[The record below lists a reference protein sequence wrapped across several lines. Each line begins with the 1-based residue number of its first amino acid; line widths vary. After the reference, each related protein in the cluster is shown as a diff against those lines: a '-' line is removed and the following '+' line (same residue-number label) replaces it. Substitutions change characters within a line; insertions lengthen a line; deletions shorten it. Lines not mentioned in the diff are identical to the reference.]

1 MPQDTANRQIMRWLV
16 MASIAIGVLYP
27 LIEPQLAPLP
37 AVVLKGL
44 GVGLLAVAALLL
56 ARNRDG
62 WLLTGV
68 MAAATAGDVLL
79 AMPGR
84 FIQGAAAFGVG
95 HMLAIALY
103 MRHRQRPLRAQPAL
117 VASALIATGLV
128 LPRLLLPG
136 DAGLAVYALLLTGM
150 TAAAFASRFDRR
162 VPLGA
167 LMFLVSDALIAVRM
181 QHPGGG
187 MALGLAIW
195 WLYYFGQLLIF
206 TWVSRAVDPQ
216 PAR

>member
-1 MPQDTANRQIMRWLV
+1 MPQDAAHRQIMRWLV
-16 MASIAIGVLYP
+16 IASVAIGTLYP
-27 LIEPQLAPLP
+27 LIEPQLALLP
-37 AVVLKGL
+37 AVVFKGL
-44 GVGLLAVAALLL
+44 GVGLLSIAALLS

-62 WLLTGV
+62 WLLAGV
-68 MAAATAGDVLL
+68 MAAGTAGDVLL

-103 MRHRQRPLRAQPAL
+103 LLHRQRPLRAMPAL
-117 VASALIATGLV
+117 MAVALIAAGVV
-128 LPRLLLPG
+128 LPRLLVPG
-136 DAGLAVYALLLTGM
+136 DAGLAIYALLLTGM
-150 TAAAFASRFDRR
+150 TAAAFASRFDHR

-181 QHPGGG
+181 GDPGDNV
-187 MALGLAIW
+187 ALGLAIW

-216 PAR
+216 TAR

>member
-1 MPQDTANRQIMRWLV
+1 MPQDTARRQIIQWLV
-16 MASIAIGVLYP
+16 VASIAIGSAYP
-27 LIEPQLAPLP
+27 LIEPQLTLLP
-37 AVVLKGL
+37 AVGLKGL
-44 GVGLLAVAALLL
+44 GVGLLAVTALLA
-56 ARNRDG
+56 ARNTDG
-62 WLLTGV
+62 WLLAGV
-68 MAAATAGDVLL
+68 MAAGTAGDVLL

-95 HMLAIALY
+95 HLLAIALY
-103 MRHRQRPLRAQPAL
+103 LRHRQRPLRAIPAL
-117 VASALIATGLV
+117 TAAALIVTGVV
-128 LPRLLLPG
+128 LPRQLVPG

-206 TWVSRAVDPQ
+206 TRVSRAVDLQ
-216 PAR
+216 PAH